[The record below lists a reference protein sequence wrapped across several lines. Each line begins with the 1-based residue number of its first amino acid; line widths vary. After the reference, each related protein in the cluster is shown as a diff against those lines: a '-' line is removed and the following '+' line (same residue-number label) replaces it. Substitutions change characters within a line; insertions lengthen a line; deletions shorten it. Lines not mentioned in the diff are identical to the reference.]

1 MKNITY
7 QDSKHQTYQQKLLHV
22 NTLKKYSDSIEVLLP
37 IFWEIWIFFQYNIE
51 KKENSDDEEEDEDED
66 DDDFGGGGKKA
77 ESDDPA
83 ERKIPISAGNST
95 AALRNFLI
103 SSVERTN
110 LSRNLFFFWEIQL
123 HWNQLCL
130 WNNHF
135 SRRLSVCD
143 ILFDIWKVLE

>member
-1 MKNITY
+1 MLHQKEIVHQMKTKNITP
-7 QDSKHQTYQQKLLHV
+7 KLHV
-22 NTLKKYSDSIEVLLP
+22 NTVKKILDSNEVLLP
-37 IFWEIWIFFQYNIE
+37 IFWEFWIFFQYNIE

-103 SSVERTN
+103 SSVEGTN
-110 LSRNLFFFWEIQL
+110 LKRNL
-123 HWNQLCL
+123 
-130 WNNHF
+130 
-135 SRRLSVCD
+135 
-143 ILFDIWKVLE
+143 LFLENPITR